1 MHARFALL
9 NIQGLVTKFTNKL
22 HLDELETIFRRNDF
36 VLLIETWAG
45 DFSELSVL
53 GFNLIQLNRVGKK
66 QNTKRNS
73 GGIALYVRQSFF
85 RYCFLLE
92 KDCDDIIWIKIEG
105 QLFNLS
111 DDLYLCLC
119 YIIPSTSSRES
130 LVEIDVLERIT
141 NSIIKIAND
150 TNNCYNVLICGDFNS
165 RIGNQK
171 DYVIFDNDV
180 NIDILPLDY
189 EIDTIIPRFSQDN
202 TINTNG
208 RKLLD
213 FCRQNGLR
221 VVNGRVGEDKGVGKY
236 TYVGS
241 TGCSVIDYV
250 IVNSSLL
257 DVFSTFHVG
266 DPNILTD
273 HCMLEFSF
281 LCTNINGK
289 VNTKEKVKFEQVSK
303 KYIWND
309 ERAGEYFFSLDEEET
324 VFKDLSANLS
334 ELTSSQQIDDNILKF
349 CTVMEQICDPLFS
362 KKVYTTYDKDNT
374 QSREF
379 SNRSWYDEE
388 CRHFRISF
396 NSALNTYRRDKSA
409 LNQSCLVEARSKYKK
424 ILRHKRHKF
433 MKEKTCN
440 LITSK
445 SKNVKEYWKL
455 LKQAA
460 HITNKCSIDA
470 KRFAEYFQSVSASDD
485 RYYQPD
491 EDIIFFN
498 ERYVQGEFQV
508 MF

>member
-22 HLDELETIFRRNDF
+22 HSDELATIFRRNDF
-36 VLLIETWAG
+36 VLLTETWAG
-45 DFSELSVL
+45 DFSELSVP
-53 GFNLIQLNRVGKK
+53 GFNLKQLNRVGKK

-105 QLFNLS
+105 QLFHLS

-141 NSIIKIAND
+141 NFIIKIAND
-150 TNNCYNVLICGDFNS
+150 TNNCYNVLICGDFNR
-165 RIGNQK
+165 RIGYQK
-171 DYVIFDNDV
+171 DYVIFDNDA

-221 VVNGRVGEDKGVGKY
+221 VVNGRVGADKGVGIY

-289 VNTKEKVKFEQVSK
+289 VNTKEKVKIEQVSK
-303 KYIWND
+303 KYFWND

-349 CTVMEQICDPLFS
+349 CTVMGKVCDPLFS

-379 SNRSWYDEE
+379 SNR
-388 CRHFRISF
+388 
-396 NSALNTYRRDKSA
+396 
-409 LNQSCLVEARSKYKK
+409 
-424 ILRHKRHKF
+424 
-433 MKEKTCN
+433 
-440 LITSK
+440 
-445 SKNVKEYWKL
+445 
-455 LKQAA
+455 
-460 HITNKCSIDA
+460 
-470 KRFAEYFQSVSASDD
+470 
-485 RYYQPD
+485 P
-491 EDIIFFN
+491 
-498 ERYVQGEFQV
+498 
-508 MF
+508 